1 MESIGPNTRDNMK
14 AMIKQTGYVTSQA
27 SAMSRLSPQRTAE
40 SRLVAPTPITL
51 LVAVCVV
58 LTGRPIADASSIT
71 VAPAV

>member
-1 MESIGPNTRDNMK
+1 MESIGPKTSDNMK

-58 LTGRPIADASSIT
+58 LTGKPIADASSIT